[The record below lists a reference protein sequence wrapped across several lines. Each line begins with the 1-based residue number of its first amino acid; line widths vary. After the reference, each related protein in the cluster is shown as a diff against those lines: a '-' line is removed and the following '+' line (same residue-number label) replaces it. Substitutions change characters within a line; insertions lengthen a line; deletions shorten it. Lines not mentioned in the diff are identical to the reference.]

1 MQKFKLYTRF
11 ERFWHWTQ
19 MALVMLLILT
29 GFEIHG
35 NFSLFGFENS
45 VRLHNSSAWAFMG
58 LAVVSI
64 LFMLFSHQYVNFI
77 PTTKKLKEQI
87 QYYTLGI
94 FRKDPHPTKKSLY
107 NKLNPLQRLIYA
119 GLLILIFPVQI
130 ITGLVYMYYHYPQN
144 PLDAAGLKSAAI
156 THTIGA
162 FMVVAFI
169 LVHMYM
175 TTTGH
180 SVSSN
185 IKAMITGFEKEEE
198 EHKAE
203 TKPNA

>member
-1 MQKFKLYTRF
+1 MEKIKLYTRF

-19 MALVMLLILT
+19 MALVLLLILT

-35 NFSLFGFENS
+35 NFRLFGFENA
-45 VRLHNSSAWAFMG
+45 VRLHNSSAWSFMG

-77 PTTKKLKEQI
+77 PTTKKLKEQV
-87 QYYTLGI
+87 QYYLLGI
-94 FRKDPHPTKKSLY
+94 FRKDPHPTSKSFY
-107 NKLNPLQRLIYA
+107 NKLNPLQRLIYG

-130 ITGLVYMYYHYPQN
+130 ITGLVYMYYHYPEN
-144 PLDAAGLKSAAI
+144 PVDAAGLQTAAV
-156 THTIGA
+156 THTLGA
-162 FMVVAFI
+162 FLVVAFI

-180 SVSSN
+180 SVTSN
-185 IKAMITGFEKEEE
+185 IKAMITGFEKEESQE
-198 EHKAE
+198 KTDEKA
-203 TKPNA
+203 

>member
-1 MQKFKLYTRF
+1 MQKIKLYTRF

-19 MALVMLLILT
+19 MALVLLLTLT

-45 VRLHNSSAWAFMG
+45 VRLHNASAWSFMG

-94 FRKDPHPTKKSLY
+94 FRKDPHPTTKSMF

-144 PLDAAGLKSAAI
+144 PIDAAGLEAAAI

-169 LVHMYM
+169 LLHMYM

-185 IKAMITGFEKEEE
+185 VKAMITGFEEEE
-198 EHKAE
+198 EQKVKSE
-203 TKPNA
+203 TKA